1 MINNYNIYICGVGGQ
16 GIIKTSVVIGEAA
29 MNEGYEVSMSEIHGM
44 SQRGG
49 SVSTELRIGNYKSSI
64 VENNKADML
73 LGFEPIEIVRGL
85 HKANKNTKIVFNTS
99 PIIPSTIAQTGE
111 KYPSIE
117 DELIPKLKK
126 EYNNVHPVNGN
137 QLAEDAGSI
146 LSLNMVLLGA
156 LTADD
161 DFLLSKD
168 SIITAMKDNLKPKF
182 HEMNIKAIENG
193 YNAVKNNE

>member
-1 MINNYNIYICGVGGQ
+1 MLNNYNIYICGVGGQ

-73 LGFEPIEIVRGL
+73 LGFEPIEIIRGL
-85 HKANKNTKIVFNTS
+85 HKANKNTKIVFNTT
-99 PIIPSTIAQTGE
+99 PIIPSTIIKTGE
-111 KYPSIE
+111 KYPSVEKEI
-117 DELIPKLKK
+117 IPKLKK
-126 EYNNVHPVNGN
+126 QYKNVHPINGN
-137 QLAEDAGSI
+137 QLAKDAGSI

-156 LTADD
+156 LTADNE
-161 DFLLSKD
+161 FILSKK
-168 SIITAMKDNLKPKF
+168 SIINAMKDNLKPKF

-193 YNAVKNNE
+193 YNAVKNK